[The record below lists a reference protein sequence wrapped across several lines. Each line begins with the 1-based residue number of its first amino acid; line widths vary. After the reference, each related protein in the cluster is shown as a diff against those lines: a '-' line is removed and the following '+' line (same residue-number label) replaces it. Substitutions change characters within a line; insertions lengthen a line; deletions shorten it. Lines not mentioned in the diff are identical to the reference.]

1 MRRPRSLNRTSP
13 KPSRCWSRIGIDE
26 ERGGGAGGETREL
39 YLYMYTTKETETEA
53 VPEEPARQRTYEEIM
68 WDRGA
73 AEREAVAAAKRAEE
87 EAAAA
92 AKKQQE
98 EEDAMMEA
106 LLANAAKAENDT
118 YKQ

>member
-1 MRRPRSLNRTSP
+1 
-13 KPSRCWSRIGIDE
+13 
-26 ERGGGAGGETREL
+26 
-39 YLYMYTTKETETEA
+39 
-53 VPEEPARQRTYEEIM
+53 M

-106 LLANAAKAENDT
+106 LLANAFLSLARTNMNAVDRRPDALAL
-118 YKQ
+118 